1 MSSPEPDLDLIPD
14 GGLAALAR
22 LRRAGEP
29 DVGTG
34 TRYRAVILDPNEIR
48 LQRMLSAE
56 RYLFGVQTPFVGRRE
71 ILERL
76 YNAVRDAVTD
86 GKLRV
91 VEVFGEPGSGK
102 TRLLAEAFAIID
114 PVERGI
120 SVLPL
125 ACSPSGDEDG
135 GSLIAQLVRRRFG
148 IAPSDR
154 ETVAR
159 EKLLEGI
166 EPHVTA
172 RTLSATARA
181 LAFLAGIRASGP
193 RGDATPGDMIQFR
206 RSALRQFAALLRTDL
221 ARAPHLL
228 VVHRA
233 QHLTPGGRELLVA
246 LATELLDSPLVI
258 ILVGREPVALEIE
271 GAPALRIA
279 VAALE
284 DRDIERQVRA
294 LLARVETL
302 PEQLV
307 DDIVARSRGV
317 PRLAEENVRLLI
329 QRGALVPDEPRWHVV
344 PAKLPQREELAAS
357 IQEAS
362 RERLRVLS
370 DEARAVLSVASV
382 FGYTF
387 WPSGVA
393 SVLRSTGALPLSVG
407 LPWVETPIEARVGE
421 LLAELARDGVVGRQ
435 PESILAGQQEYAF
448 SHERDRNALYGELA
462 AAERARVHRLAAQWL
477 VRHGAKDVGPWLEV
491 VANHWEEG
499 GRSAD
504 AAVALIDAA
513 RAARDGYAVARARQL
528 LERALSL
535 VDVDQ
540 AELLTRCLGELG
552 EICHRTGDFSTAR
565 AAFGA
570 MLEATLLTGDQASG
584 ARAWLD
590 LGRTNFALG
599 DYGRARA
606 CLAHA
611 ERLYREANSSVG
623 VAAAMEQLAKV
634 VWLEGAPGGYDDA
647 LEHARRSLDVRRRLG
662 EPTPIADS
670 LGTLANIELQRGRFD
685 EAKGLFEEALTL
697 RKQAHDVA
705 GEAACRV
712 GLGAVHFALR
722 DLDEAVRSWE
732 DGLEQ
737 AERVGD
743 RELVGALLN
752 NLGEVFRERGDLE
765 RAGVALV
772 EAREITGETGD
783 QRTAID
789 VARNLAALAAS
800 QGDLEAA
807 MAGIDY
813 AMTLGEALGS
823 RPVMGQIL
831 RTRGE
836 ITSLRA
842 ASAAPGSSTSDAA
855 TRAFDDAMACFSQL
869 GDRFELDLTV
879 ASYAAHLERFGEGE
893 QARRLRA
900 HFERDQGP
908 TAA

>member
-1 MSSPEPDLDLIPD
+1 MSSPVPDVDLIPD
-14 GGLAALAR
+14 GGLAALPR
-22 LRRAGEP
+22 LRRVGEP

-34 TRYRAVILDPNEIR
+34 TRYRAVVLDPNEIR
-48 LQRMLSAE
+48 LQRMLSAD

-91 VEVFGEPGSGK
+91 VEVLGEPGSGK

-120 SVLPL
+120 DMIPL
-125 ACSPSGDEDG
+125 ACSPSGDDDG

-181 LAFLAGIRASGP
+181 LAFLAGIRAAGPSGE
-193 RGDATPGDMIQFR
+193 AAPGDLGQFR

-221 ARAPHLL
+221 SRAPHIL

-233 QHLTPGGRELLVA
+233 QHLTAGGRELLVA
-246 LATELLDSPLVI
+246 LASELLESPLVL

-271 GAPALRIA
+271 GVDALRIP
-279 VAALE
+279 VEPLE

-294 LLARVETL
+294 LLARVDDL

-329 QRGALVPDEPRWHVV
+329 QRGALVPDEPRWHIVKG
-344 PAKLPQREELAAS
+344 KLPKREELAAS

-370 DEARAVLSVASV
+370 DEARVVLSVASV
-382 FGYTF
+382 FGYSF

-407 LPWVETPIEARVGE
+407 LPWVETPIEQRVADVLQALG
-421 LLAELARDGVVGRQ
+421 RDGVVARQ
-435 PESILAGQQEYAF
+435 PESTLAGVADEYAF
-448 SHERDRNALYGELA
+448 AHERDRNALYGELA

-477 VRHGAKDVGPWLEV
+477 VRHGARDAGPWLEV

-513 RAARDGYAVARARQL
+513 RVARDGYAVARARQL

-535 VDVDQ
+535 IDVDH
-540 AELLTRCLGELG
+540 AELLSRCLGELG
-552 EICHRTGDFSTAR
+552 EICHRTGDFATAR

-570 MLEATLLTGDQASG
+570 MLEATLVTGDQEAG
-584 ARAWLD
+584 ARAWID
-590 LGRTNFALG
+590 LGRANFALG

-623 VAAAMEQLAKV
+623 VAAAMDQLAKV

-662 EPTPIADS
+662 EPRPIADS

-697 RKQAHDVA
+697 RQQAQDEA

-722 DLDEAVRSWE
+722 DLDQAVQSWE
-732 DGLEQ
+732 DGLET

-752 NLGEVFRERGDLE
+752 NLGEVFRERGDLD
-765 RAGVALV
+765 RAAVALV
-772 EAREITGETGD
+772 EAREVTGETGD

-789 VARNLAALAAS
+789 VARNLAALYAA
-800 QGDLEAA
+800 QGELDAA

-836 ITSLRA
+836 IMSLRA
-842 ASAAPGSSTSDAA
+842 ASSAPGSSTSEQA
-855 TRAFDDAMACFSQL
+855 TRSFDDAMACFSQL

-879 ASYAAHLERFGEGE
+879 ASYAAHLERFGEVE

-900 HFERDQGP
+900 HFDKG
-908 TAA
+908 